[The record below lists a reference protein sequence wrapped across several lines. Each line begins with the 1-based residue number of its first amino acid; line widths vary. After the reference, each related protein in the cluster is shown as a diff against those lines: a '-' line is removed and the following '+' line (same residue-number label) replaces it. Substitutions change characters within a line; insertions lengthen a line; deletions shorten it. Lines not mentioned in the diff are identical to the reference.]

1 MFQSDLLHER
11 SLQFY
16 RGTETVDTLKPIDE
30 RLVVLLK
37 LLAPH
42 ALESACHKI
51 LEYLIRIYD
60 VHVH

>member
-1 MFQSDLLHER
+1 M
-11 SLQFY
+11 
-16 RGTETVDTLKPIDE
+16 DTLKPIDE